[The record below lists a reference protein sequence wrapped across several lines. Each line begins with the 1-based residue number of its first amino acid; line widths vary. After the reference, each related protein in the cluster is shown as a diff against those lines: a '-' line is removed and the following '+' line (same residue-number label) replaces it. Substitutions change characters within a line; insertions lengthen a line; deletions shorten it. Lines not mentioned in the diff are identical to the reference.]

1 MSLGGNG
8 MDQEKQMIQQTE
20 DFVYQLL
27 KEEASG
33 HDWWHI
39 HRVRNLA
46 LQMAVQEVE
55 KPDVFICEMAAL
67 LHDVPDEKLNPSAAA
82 GEKKLADWLDQ
93 LPLEAETKEAIR
105 FIVLHLSYKG
115 GTNPVK
121 METIEGQLVQDADR
135 LDAIGAIG
143 IARTMAYTGA
153 HGRLIHDP
161 NKQPRDEMS
170 YEEYRSGKDTAI
182 MHFYEKLLK
191 LKDTMNTETGKKVA
205 FKRHQY
211 MEGFLKEFYLEWD
224 GKA

>member
-1 MSLGGNG
+1 
-8 MDQEKQMIQQTE
+8 MDKEAQKEMAAQTE
-20 DFVYQLL
+20 QFVYQLL
-27 KEEASG
+27 KNEASG

-46 LQMAVQEVE
+46 LQMAAKEPGA
-55 KPDVFICEMAAL
+55 PDIFICEMAAL
-67 LHDVPDEKLNPSAAA
+67 LHDVPDEKLNPSLEA
-82 GEKKLADWLDQ
+82 GEKKLNDWLDQ
-93 LPLEAETKEAIR
+93 LPLDQATKEAIL

-115 GTNPVK
+115 GTNTVK
-121 METIEGQLVQDADR
+121 LASIEGQLVQDADR

-161 NKQPRDEMS
+161 EKKPRLELT

-191 LKDTMNTETGKKVA
+191 LKDTMNTQTGKEMA
-205 FKRHQY
+205 LKRHHY
-211 MEGFLKEFYLEWD
+211 MEAFLEEFYLEWD

>member
-1 MSLGGNG
+1 MN
-8 MDQEKQMIQQTE
+8 QEKQTQMIQQTE
-20 DFVYQLL
+20 EFVYQLL
-27 KEEASG
+27 KKEASG

-46 LQMAVQEVE
+46 LQMAAQEPGE
-55 KPDVFICEMAAL
+55 PDVFICEMAAL
-67 LHDVPDEKLNPSAAA
+67 LHDVPDEKLNPSVAA
-82 GEKKLADWLDQ
+82 GEKKLADWLEQ
-93 LPLEAETKEAIR
+93 LPLESKTKEAIH

-115 GTNPVK
+115 GTNSVK
-121 METIEGQLVQDADR
+121 MDTIEGKLVQDADR

-161 NKQPRDEMS
+161 DKQPRDGMS

-191 LKDTMNTETGKKVA
+191 LKDTMNTETGKKLA
-205 FKRHQY
+205 LKRHKY
-211 MEGFLKEFYLEWD
+211 MEAFLNEFYLEWE